1 MSPDRAPHEPPPP
14 EAGGQSAS
22 SGTPV
27 PVDLESDRQQRQA
40 WVLFLAG
47 PVIWITHFM
56 VVYLVA
62 EAGCTGDRALL
73 DWFDPPVPVVVTWV
87 ATALAVPAAAGAAVW
102 AWRSWRRGE
111 AGPVDIAPEVEG
123 KTSRRGRLETSPL
136 AFIGFL
142 LSALSVVAILFTA
155 APALVL
161 SCAG

>member
-1 MSPDRAPHEPPPP
+1 MSSGAHPYEPPPP
-14 EAGGQSAS
+14 EEGGLSAA

-27 PVDLESDRQQRQA
+27 PVDLQLDRRQRRA

-47 PVIWITHFM
+47 PVIWITHFL

-87 ATALAVPAAAGAAVW
+87 ATALAVPATVATAVW
-102 AWRSWRRGE
+102 AWRSWRRGTT
-111 AGPVDIAPEVEG
+111 GPIDVAPEAEG
-123 KTSRRGRLETSPL
+123 PASPGGTLSTSPL

-142 LSALSVVAILFTA
+142 LSAFSVVAILFTA

-161 SCAG
+161 SCSG